1 MFKYCPFCGQKLIK
15 KAKSEYSCCVCAKHI
30 YLNSK
35 PTVAIVPIYQDEML
49 MSIRGLDPFKGELDT
64 IGGFL
69 ENGESPID
77 GALREFK
84 EETDVQLKKSDLK
97 YLGHYMSDGIYEG
110 VKYEMLNIAF
120 VVELTKKIKPTAL
133 SDVVGFR
140 WIPLQKKIS
149 YYHKYI
155 SEIQNDLRK
164 SFSQ

>member
-1 MFKYCPFCGQKLIK
+1 
-15 KAKSEYSCCVCAKHI
+15 
-30 YLNSK
+30 
-35 PTVAIVPIYQDEML
+35 

-84 EETDVQLKKSDLK
+84 EETNIQLKKSDLQH
-97 YLGHYMSDGIYEG
+97 LGYYMSDGIYEG

-120 VVELTKKIKPTAL
+120 VVELTKKIQPTAL
-133 SDVVGFR
+133 SDVAGFR

-149 YYHKYI
+149 YYHKFI
-155 SEIQNDLRK
+155 TEIQNDLRK
-164 SFSQ
+164 KF